1 MFQSTKI
8 NTSRIGVCKLNK
20 GLNKRLVQPKN
31 FTNISSLL
39 VILFMISVT
48 LALNIDRGF
57 LNSDA
62 FGQPTASSDN
72 PNQSVPQERIKG
84 YQALSLENGKP
95 ITVANATGDLIVLN
109 SWATWCVPCREEM
122 PGLEQLYEEYKDKG
136 LEVIGVSVDSFGMD
150 DRIKLFAERIGVTYP
165 IWHDPNDAF
174 TRTFKAIGVPES
186 YLIDKNGTI
195 YHQWK
200 GQFNPVSANT
210 KALVEDALLKVSP
223 AFASAAG
230 PATTTTS
237 ANSSS
242 TSSPLPTTADI
253 STNSGSLGDSNIQ
266 GGNIATIGI
275 PIAFAAGLLSFLS
288 PCILP
293 IIPSFVA
300 FITGMSSDEL
310 LNKNNKRKEGSSKY
324 GESSDSLDSSIN
336 NRIDTKTA
344 SGIEEEFEK
353 QESIQKVTTVKSTT
367 FLRGCLFI
375 LGFSLVFVALGASIT
390 AIGSAFHEY
399 SRWIEIIG
407 GIMIIL
413 FGLNLLGI
421 LKIPGAQRDR
431 GYKFSKRPAGHV
443 GSLMIGMG
451 FGAGWTPCI
460 GPILAS
466 ILTVAAVTTSLYEG
480 ILLLV
485 VYSAGLAIPFIISA
499 LAIDKYLVT
508 YKKLSKWM
516 PWIHR
521 ISVALLIIMG
531 VLLLS
536 GYLTLITTSLAGTF
550 PMLG

>member
-1 MFQSTKI
+1 MNRNMSQTK
-8 NTSRIGVCKLNK
+8 SFA
-20 GLNKRLVQPKN
+20 N
-31 FTNISSLL
+31 FSLLL
-39 VILFMISVT
+39 VISSIISVSPG
-48 LALNIDRGF
+48 LNLDGISV
-57 LNSDA
+57 NPDA
-62 FGQPTASSDN
+62 FARSTGSSSDN
-72 PNQSVPQERIKG
+72 PNQSVPQERIKN
-84 YQALSLENGKP
+84 YEALSLENGKP
-95 ITVANATGDLIVLN
+95 ITVANATGDLIILN

-186 YLIDKNGTI
+186 YMIDKNGTI

-210 KALVEDALLKVSP
+210 KALVEDALLKISP
-223 AFASAAG
+223 AFASATAG
-230 PATTTTS
+230 PGTTTTS

-242 TSSPLPTTADI
+242 TSSSSSQMTTDI
-253 STNSGSLGDSNIQ
+253 STTSSSNGDANAVASDIT
-266 GGNIATIGI
+266 TIGI

-310 LNKNNKRKEGSSKY
+310 LNKNNKRKEDSSKY
-324 GESSDSLDSSIN
+324 GDSSGSLDSGIN

-344 SGIEEEFEK
+344 SGVEELEK
-353 QESIQKVTTVKSTT
+353 QASIHKVTAVKSTT

-399 SRWIEIIG
+399 SRWIEIVG

-443 GSLMIGMG
+443 GSLLIGMG

-460 GPILAS
+460 GPIFAS

-508 YKKLSKWM
+508 YKKLSKYM

>member
-1 MFQSTKI
+1 MFNLI
-8 NTSRIGVCKLNK
+8 YLNPVHILSLSIFAFFFMLFASSYNIVGGN
-20 GLNKRLVQPKN
+20 GLD
-31 FTNISSLL
+31 TIE
-39 VILFMISVT
+39 
-48 LALNIDRGF
+48 
-57 LNSDA
+57 A
-62 FGQPTASSDN
+62 FGQLPPTTADD
-72 PNQSVPQERIKG
+72 PNQSIPKDRVKS
-84 YQALSLENGKP
+84 YQALSLESGQP
-95 ITVANATGDLIVLN
+95 VTIANATGDLILLN
-109 SWATWCVPCREEM
+109 SWATWCIPCREEM
-122 PGLEQLYEEYKDKG
+122 PGLEQLYNEYKDKG
-136 LEVIGVSVDSFGMD
+136 LEVIGSSVDSFGMD
-150 DRIKLFAERIGVTYP
+150 DRIKHFTEGMNITYT
-165 IWHDPNDAF
+165 IWHDPNDSFA
-174 TRTFKAIGVPES
+174 RTFKAIGVPES

-200 GQFNPVSANT
+200 GPFIPMSADT

-223 AFASAAG
+223 AFASTTDGGTKDSVSVSAG
-230 PATTTTS
+230 SNDDESNNTMLSTTTVTNQ
-237 ANSSS
+237 NSNS
-242 TSSPLPTTADI
+242 DI
-253 STNSGSLGDSNIQ
+253 F
-266 GGNIATIGI
+266 TIGI

-310 LNKNNKRKEGSSKY
+310 LNKNKSNKRKEGTKN
-324 GESSDSLDSSIN
+324 GGSLENMDPNIIRRVN
-336 NRIDTKTA
+336 TNA
-344 SGIEEEFEK
+344 SGSEEFEK
-353 QESIQKVTTVKSTT
+353 QESIHKISVIKSTT

-431 GYKFSKRPAGHV
+431 GYKFSQRPAGHV
-443 GSLMIGMG
+443 GSLLIGMG

-480 ILLLV
+480 ILLLI
-485 VYSAGLAIPFIISA
+485 VYSSGLAIPFIISA

-508 YKKLSKWM
+508 YKKISKWM

-521 ISVALLIIMG
+521 ISVALLMVMG
-531 VLLLS
+531 VLLLT
-536 GYLTLITTSLAGTF
+536 GYLTIITTSLASTF

>member
-1 MFQSTKI
+1 MKMNRMNLQQI
-8 NTSRIGVCKLNK
+8 NIRLYFSLLLIVSFLVFLTMTLNLDK
-20 GLNKRLVQPKN
+20 GLVDLY
-31 FTNISSLL
+31 
-39 VILFMISVT
+39 
-48 LALNIDRGF
+48 
-57 LNSDA
+57 A
-62 FGQPTASSDN
+62 FGQSAALDN
-72 PNQSVPQERIKG
+72 VEQSIPKDKIRS

-95 ITVANATGDLIVLN
+95 ITVANATGKLIILN

-122 PGLEQLYEEYKDKG
+122 PGLEELYEEYKDSG
-136 LEVIGVSVDSFGMD
+136 LEVIGVSVDNFGMD
-150 DRIKLFAERIGVTYP
+150 DRIKLFTERMNVTYP
-165 IWHDPNDAF
+165 IWHDPKDAF

-200 GQFNPVSANT
+200 GQFNPTAEST
-210 KALVEDALLKVSP
+210 KSIVENALLQVFP
-223 AFASAAG
+223 AFASTNN
-230 PATTTTS
+230 P
-237 ANSSS
+237 SSLS
-242 TSSPLPTTADI
+242 TSTTG
-253 STNSGSLGDSNIQ
+253 TNSNSDPSTGGSNIT
-266 GGNIATIGI
+266 TIGI
-275 PIAFAAGLLSFLS
+275 PIAFVAGLLSFLS

-310 LNKNNKRKEGSSKY
+310 LNKNNKRKSFSEKDEKSSSTIGSNVDIKA
-324 GESSDSLDSSIN
+324 DI
-336 NRIDTKTA
+336 
-344 SGIEEEFEK
+344 SGIESAEEEFEK
-353 QESIQKVTTVKSTT
+353 QESIQKVSVIKSTT

-390 AIGSAFHEY
+390 AIGSTFHEY

-407 GIMIIL
+407 GIMIII

-431 GYKFSKRPAGHV
+431 GYKFTQRPAGHV
-443 GSLMIGMG
+443 GSLLIGMG

-466 ILTVAAVTTSLYEG
+466 ILTVAAVTTSLYDG

-485 VYSAGLAIPFIISA
+485 VYSCGLAIPFIISA

-508 YKKLSKWM
+508 YKKLNKWM

-521 ISVALLIIMG
+521 ISVALLMVMG
-531 VLLLS
+531 VLLLT
-536 GYLTLITTSLAGTF
+536 GYLGIITTSLTGTF

>member
-1 MFQSTKI
+1 
-8 NTSRIGVCKLNK
+8 LNK
-20 GLNKRLVQPKN
+20 FTQKNNLSTVFCLSLVLFSSLIFFSFTLNVEKG
-31 FTNISSLL
+31 FTNLI
-39 VILFMISVT
+39 
-48 LALNIDRGF
+48 
-57 LNSDA
+57 A
-62 FGQPTASSDN
+62 FGQQQSTTSSDN
-72 PNQSVPQERIKG
+72 PNQFIPKDRIKD
-84 YQALSLENGKP
+84 YEALSLENGKP

-223 AFASAAG
+223 AFAS
-230 PATTTTS
+230 TTTAAADASITTATSSISS

-242 TSSPLPTTADI
+242 IASPTTDI
-253 STNSGSLGDSNIQ
+253 STTSGSLGDSNTQ
-266 GGNIATIGI
+266 GSNIATIGI

-324 GESSDSLDSSIN
+324 GESSDSLDSSSN

>member
-1 MFQSTKI
+1 
-8 NTSRIGVCKLNK
+8 
-20 GLNKRLVQPKN
+20 
-31 FTNISSLL
+31 
-39 VILFMISVT
+39 
-48 LALNIDRGF
+48 
-57 LNSDA
+57 
-62 FGQPTASSDN
+62 
-72 PNQSVPQERIKG
+72 
-84 YQALSLENGKP
+84 
-95 ITVANATGDLIVLN
+95 
-109 SWATWCVPCREEM
+109 M

-223 AFASAAG
+223 VFASAAG
-230 PATTTTS
+230 PIIT
-237 ANSSS
+237 NSSS
-242 TSSPLPTTADI
+242 TSSSSPTTDI
-253 STNSGSLGDSNIQ
+253 STTQSSIGDSNAI
-266 GGNIATIGI
+266 GSDITTIGI

-310 LNKNNKRKEGSSKY
+310 LNKSNKRKEGSSKY
-324 GESSDSLDSSIN
+324 GDSSDSLDSSIN
-336 NRIDTKTA
+336 DRIDTKTA
-344 SGIEEEFEK
+344 SGVEEEFEK
-353 QESIQKVTTVKSTT
+353 QEPVHKVTAVKSTT

-390 AIGSAFHEY
+390 AIGSVFHEY
-399 SRWIEIIG
+399 SRWIEIAG

-431 GYKFSKRPAGHV
+431 GYKFSQRPAGHV
-443 GSLMIGMG
+443 GSLLIGMG

-480 ILLLV
+480 VLLLV

-508 YKKLSKWM
+508 YKKLSKYM

-531 VLLLS
+531 VLLLT
-536 GYLTLITTSLAGTF
+536 GYLTLFTTSLAGTF

>member
-1 MFQSTKI
+1 MQERIDLSMFSPLIYSNNAYYFSIALFSFLIFFSFT
-8 NTSRIGVCKLNK
+8 LN
-20 GLNKRLVQPKN
+20 VE
-31 FTNISSLL
+31 
-39 VILFMISVT
+39 
-48 LALNIDRGF
+48 RGF
-57 LNSDA
+57 TILDA
-62 FGQPTASSDN
+62 FGQQQSPTTSDN
-72 PNQSVPQERIKG
+72 PNQSIPMDRIKN
-84 YQALSLENGKP
+84 YEALSLENGKP
-95 ITVANATGDLIVLN
+95 ITVTNATGDLIILN

-136 LEVIGVSVDSFGMD
+136 LTVIGVSVDSFGMD

-223 AFASAAG
+223 AFAAAT
-230 PATTTTS
+230 A

-242 TSSPLPTTADI
+242 TAPPTTDI
-253 STNSGSLGDSNIQ
+253 LTTSGSTGDTDAIGSDIT
-266 GGNIATIGI
+266 TIGI

-310 LNKNNKRKEGSSKY
+310 LNKSNKRKEGSSKY
-324 GESSDSLDSSIN
+324 DGESSDSLDSSLN
-336 NRIDTKTA
+336 NRFDTKSS
-344 SGIEEEFEK
+344 SGIEEELEK
-353 QESIQKVTTVKSTT
+353 QSSVHKATAIKSTT

-390 AIGSAFHEY
+390 AIGSVFHEY

-407 GIMIIL
+407 GVMIIL
-413 FGLNLLGI
+413 FGLNLLGV

-508 YKKLSKWM
+508 YKKLSKYM

-531 VLLLS
+531 ILLLS
-536 GYLTLITTSLAGTF
+536 GYLTLFTTSLAGTF

>member
-1 MFQSTKI
+1 M
-8 NTSRIGVCKLNK
+8 RKLNMFKRITSNGVYLSSIMVFSFLIFFTLTLNLDK
-20 GLNKRLVQPKN
+20 GLENYNV
-31 FTNISSLL
+31 
-39 VILFMISVT
+39 
-48 LALNIDRGF
+48 
-57 LNSDA
+57 
-62 FGQPTASSDN
+62 FGQATLSEKLE
-72 PNQSVPQERIKG
+72 QSIPANKVKS

-109 SWATWCVPCREEM
+109 SWATWCIPCREEM
-122 PGLEQLYEEYKDKG
+122 PGLEQLYEEYNGQG
-136 LEVIGVSVDSFGMD
+136 LEVIGVSVDNFGMD
-150 DRIKLFAERIGVTYP
+150 DRIKLFTERMGITYP
-165 IWHDPNDAF
+165 VWHDPNDAF

-195 YHQWK
+195 YHTWK
-200 GQFNPVSANT
+200 GQFNPMSTNT
-210 KALVEDALLKVSP
+210 KSLLEDALLKVSP
-223 AFASAAG
+223 AFASTNAL
-230 PATTTTS
+230 S
-237 ANSSS
+237 NSSLS
-242 TSSPLPTTADI
+242 AGTTITA
-253 STNSGSLGDSNIQ
+253 NQDSNTETRTGSDIT
-266 GGNIATIGI
+266 TIGI

-310 LNKNNKRKEGSSKY
+310 LNKNNKRKS
-324 GESSDSLDSSIN
+324 SSDKDEKSSSTMGSEVDIKA
-336 NRIDTKTA
+336 DV
-344 SGIEEEFEK
+344 SGIEEAEEEFRK
-353 QESIQKVTTVKSTT
+353 QESIQKVSVVKSTT

-390 AIGSAFHEY
+390 AIGSTFHEY

-407 GIMIIL
+407 GIMIII
-413 FGLNLLGI
+413 FGLNLLGV

-431 GYKFSKRPAGHV
+431 GYKFTERPAGHV
-443 GSLMIGMG
+443 GSLLIGMG

-466 ILTVAAVTTSLYEG
+466 ILTVAAVTTSLYDG

-485 VYSAGLAIPFIISA
+485 VYSCGLAIPFIISA

-508 YKKLSKWM
+508 YKKLNKYM

-521 ISVALLIIMG
+521 ISVALLMVMG
-531 VLLLS
+531 VLLLT
-536 GYLTLITTSLAGTF
+536 GYLGIITTSLTGTF

>member
-1 MFQSTKI
+1 MNSSVISFYSSI
-8 NTSRIGVCKLNK
+8 AVFSFLILFSIIALNGQK
-20 GLNKRLVQPKN
+20 E
-31 FTNISSLL
+31 FTNLT
-39 VILFMISVT
+39 V
-48 LALNIDRGF
+48 
-57 LNSDA
+57 
-62 FGQPTASSDN
+62 FGQTTAPSSSDN
-72 PNQSVPQERIKG
+72 ADQSIPKDRIKG
-84 YQALSLENGKP
+84 YEALSLENGKP
-95 ITVANATGDLIVLN
+95 ITVSNATGKLIVLN

-122 PGLEQLYEEYKDKG
+122 PGLEELYEEYKDRG

-150 DRIKLFAERIGVTYP
+150 DRIKVFTERMGITYP

-210 KALVEDALLKVSP
+210 KALVGDALLKVSP
-223 AFASAAG
+223 ASASTT
-230 PATTTTS
+230 ATQSNT
-237 ANSSS
+237 SS
-242 TSSPLPTTADI
+242 TLSTGSSNSNSVGNSKAGSDI
-253 STNSGSLGDSNIQ
+253 T
-266 GGNIATIGI
+266 TIGI
-275 PIAFAAGLLSFLS
+275 PIAFVAGLLSFLS

-310 LNKNNKRKEGSSKY
+310 LNKNNKRKEGSKY
-324 GESSDSLDSSIN
+324 GDSSDSLDSNIN
-336 NRIDTKTA
+336 NRMDKNA
-344 SGIEEEFEK
+344 SGVEEFEK
-353 QESIQKVTTVKSTT
+353 QESVSKVTAIKSTT

-407 GIMIIL
+407 GIMIII

-431 GYKFSKRPAGHV
+431 GYKFSERPAGHV
-443 GSLMIGMG
+443 GSLLIGMG

-466 ILTVAAVTTSLYEG
+466 ILTVAAVTTSLYDG

-485 VYSAGLAIPFIISA
+485 VYSCGLAIPFIISA

-508 YKKLSKWM
+508 YKKLNKWM

-521 ISVALLIIMG
+521 ISVTLLMVMG
-531 VLLLS
+531 VLLLT
-536 GYLTLITTSLAGTF
+536 GYLTIITTSLAGTF

>member
-1 MFQSTKI
+1 MKE
-8 NTSRIGVCKLNK
+8 NLLNQK
-20 GLNKRLVQPKN
+20 TTLRYLL
-31 FTNISSLL
+31 SL
-39 VILFMISVT
+39 VIVFIVLTTIDLHEYTFTIS
-48 LALNIDRGF
+48 
-57 LNSDA
+57 NSY
-62 FGQPTASSDN
+62 GQEKETIQQ
-72 PNQSVPQERIKG
+72 QSVPQDQVRS
-84 YQALSLENGKP
+84 YQAMSLEDSVSL
-95 ITVANATGDLIVLN
+95 TVENATGKIIILN
-109 SWATWCVPCREEM
+109 SWATWCIPCREEM

-150 DRIKLFAERIGVTYP
+150 DRIKLFTERMGITYP

-195 YHQWK
+195 FHQWK

-210 KALVEDALLKVSP
+210 RALVEDALLKVSP
-223 AFASAAG
+223 AIASAM
-230 PATTTTS
+230 TLT
-237 ANSSS
+237 NSSS
-242 TSSPLPTTADI
+242 PSSSSSSSSDIISPTGPV
-253 STNSGSLGDSNIQ
+253 SSNSDSNLGSTTGSDI
-266 GGNIATIGI
+266 IALGI

-300 FITGMSSDEL
+300 FITGMSSEEL
-310 LNKNNKRKEGSSKY
+310 LNKNHKRKEGSKY
-324 GESSDSLDSSIN
+324 GEPSDNIDNSSST
-336 NRIDTKTA
+336 NRIDSNA
-344 SGIEEEFEK
+344 SGMEEFEK
-353 QESIQKVTTVKSTT
+353 QESTHKLTTVKSTT

-421 LKIPGAQRDR
+421 LKIPGTQRDR

-443 GSLMIGMG
+443 GSLLIGMG

-466 ILTVAAVTTSLYEG
+466 ILTMAAVTTSLYEG

-485 VYSAGLAIPFIISA
+485 VYSCGLAIPFIISA

-521 ISVALLIIMG
+521 ISVALLMIMG
-531 VLLLS
+531 VLLLT

>member
-1 MFQSTKI
+1 MFRQKNYSNNAYYLSIALFSFLIFFSFT
-8 NTSRIGVCKLNK
+8 LNVEK
-20 GLNKRLVQPKN
+20 G
-31 FTNISSLL
+31 FTNLI
-39 VILFMISVT
+39 
-48 LALNIDRGF
+48 
-57 LNSDA
+57 A
-62 FGQPTASSDN
+62 FGQQQSTTSSDN
-72 PNQSVPQERIKG
+72 PNQSIPKDRIKD
-84 YQALSLENGKP
+84 YEALSLENGKP
-95 ITVANATGDLIVLN
+95 ITVANATGDLIILN

-122 PGLEQLYEEYKDKG
+122 PGLEELYEEYKDKG

-200 GQFNPVSANT
+200 GQFNPISANT
-210 KALVEDALLKVSP
+210 KALVENALLKVSP
-223 AFASAAG
+223 AFAAAT
-230 PATTTTS
+230 A

-242 TSSPLPTTADI
+242 TAAPSPTTDI
-253 STNSGSLGDSNIQ
+253 STTSGSNGDTNAIGSDIT
-266 GGNIATIGI
+266 TIGI

-310 LNKNNKRKEGSSKY
+310 LNKNNKRKDGASKY
-324 GESSDSLDSSIN
+324 DNKSSNSVDSSIH
-336 NRIDTKTA
+336 NRADINA
-344 SGIEEEFEK
+344 SGVEEEFEK
-353 QESIQKVTTVKSTT
+353 QETEHKVTAIKSTT

-390 AIGSAFHEY
+390 AIGSVFHEY

-421 LKIPGAQRDR
+421 LKIPGTQRDR

-443 GSLMIGMG
+443 GSLLIGMG

-508 YKKLSKWM
+508 YKKLSKYM

-531 VLLLS
+531 ILLLS
-536 GYLTLITTSLAGTF
+536 GYLTLFTTSLAGTF

>member
-1 MFQSTKI
+1 LNTFRQNNLSTAFYLSLALFSTLI
-8 NTSRIGVCKLNK
+8 FFGFTLNVDK
-20 GLNKRLVQPKN
+20 G
-31 FTNISSLL
+31 FTNLL
-39 VILFMISVT
+39 I
-48 LALNIDRGF
+48 
-57 LNSDA
+57 A
-62 FGQPTASSDN
+62 FGQQQSTTSSDN
-72 PNQSVPQERIKG
+72 PNQSIPKDRIKD
-84 YQALSLENGKP
+84 YEALSLENGKP
-95 ITVANATGDLIVLN
+95 ITVANATGDLIILN

-223 AFASAAG
+223 AFASATGSGTA
-230 PATTTTS
+230 TTS

-242 TSSPLPTTADI
+242 PSSSPTTEISTTSSSNGDANAIGSDI
-253 STNSGSLGDSNIQ
+253 T
-266 GGNIATIGI
+266 TIGI

-324 GESSDSLDSSIN
+324 GDSSDSLDSSIN

-344 SGIEEEFEK
+344 SSGIEEELEK
-353 QESIQKVTTVKSTT
+353 QGSMHKAIAVKSTT

-399 SRWIEIIG
+399 SRWIEIVG

-443 GSLMIGMG
+443 GSLLIGMG

-485 VYSAGLAIPFIISA
+485 VYSSGLAIPFIISA

-508 YKKLSKWM
+508 YKKLSRYM